1 MTGYTS
7 ILDRVSL
14 LISANINALLD
25 RAFRLNRVAA
35 FDEYLN
41 RMAEAYES
49 LQTAEGIERGRRWT
63 LLHQLEET
71 EAEAARLD
79 SDVDRLPRKG
89 ERGLAAAR
97 QAVLNTKL
105 GLLEDLREN
114 LAQSQ
119 REAEKLAE
127 AKAKLQA
134 QIEVA
139 RAKRQGFISL
149 LEQKRAS
156 ELRLRAQQGVRGL
169 GDTTRTDALLERA
182 RQDLEIAQGKE
193 EAARDT
199 LEARIDELLG
209 ADESEQQLAAREAQL
224 GLAPRPRSRI
234 VRPRPPGEKGTPC
247 ARQPLSF
254 SRSSPGGWSSP
265 APWWSS
271 PCGGS
276 SPRSAS
282 RSASS
287 LPFPL
292 NRG

>member
-1 MTGYTS
+1 MAGYTS

-14 LISANINALLD
+14 LISANVNALLD
-25 RAFRLNRVAA
+25 RALSLNRVAV

-49 LQTAEGIERGRRWT
+49 LQTAEGIERGRTRT
-63 LLHQLEET
+63 LLRQLEET
-71 EAEAARLD
+71 EAEVARLD
-79 SDVDRLPRKG
+79 SDVDRLLQKG

-139 RAKRQGFISL
+139 RAKRQEFISL

-156 ELRLRAQQGVRGL
+156 ELRLKAQEGVRGL
-169 GDTTRTDALLERA
+169 GDTTRTDTLLERA

-209 ADESEQQLAAREAQL
+209 ADEIEQQLAAREARL
-224 GLAPRPRSRI
+224 GLTPRP
-234 VRPRPPGEKGTPC
+234 
-247 ARQPLSF
+247 
-254 SRSSPGGWSSP
+254 
-265 APWWSS
+265 
-271 PCGGS
+271 
-276 SPRSAS
+276 
-282 RSASS
+282 S
-287 LPFPL
+287 LPDRTL
-292 NRG
+292 